1 MFKCYQITLSN
12 SYVYI
17 RSIQVFANYFYINNR
32 LLCLLGCLTYNIES
46 EHLQYLKNIEKKKKN
61 LNVLYL
67 QNKNLLMGIS
77 NAPKVYYASSFKNVL
92 YWDCAILNFPS
103 KFHDLP

>member
-1 MFKCYQITLSN
+1 M
-12 SYVYI
+12 
-17 RSIQVFANYFYINNR
+17 
-32 LLCLLGCLTYNIES
+32 
-46 EHLQYLKNIEKKKKN
+46 
-61 LNVLYL
+61 LYL

-103 KFHDLP
+103 KFHDLPKQHNTPDQNKHF